1 MATLKISGAVCT
13 PNIIPSE
20 IAEALIEDIQKTGL
34 LDVVTFDGE
43 STFEFNYNGLSSLRR
58 NVNNFAF
65 AEKVALLVRTAGEN
79 NVLLVGDVEVYEVES
94 QTRQA
99 LSIDEGQV
107 IVTRMSLTSKLL
119 NKEAT
124 EVKANSRS
132 YLSS

>member
-34 LDVVTFDGE
+34 SDVVIFDGE

-99 LSIDEGQV
+99 LLIDEGQV

>member
-34 LDVVTFDGE
+34 SDVVIFDGE

>member
-1 MATLKISGAVCT
+1 MATLKISGAVYT
-13 PNIIPSE
+13 PSTLPSE
-20 IAEALIEDIQKTGL
+20 LAETLIEDTRKTGL

-43 STFEFNYNGLSSLRR
+43 STFDFNYSGLSSLRR

-65 AEKVALLVRTAGEN
+65 AEKVALLVRTASEH
-79 NVLLVGDVEVYEVES
+79 NVLMTGTVQVYEVES
-94 QTRQA
+94 KTHQE
-99 LSIDEGQV
+99 LLIDEGRV
-107 IVTRMSLTSKLL
+107 IVTRTSLTSKLL